1 MVAYGGQPVRLMIA
15 DDEQMTRESLWK
27 LIPWSSLGIDEV
39 VLACDGKD
47 ALDIAARNTPDILLT
62 DVRMPLIDGIEL
74 AHFFARLYPQCRV
87 LFLSGY
93 SEKEYLV
100 NAIKLKASAYI
111 EKPIDPEEVV
121 SAVMNA
127 VREVQEDQ
135 SRERQEHEHVSLLA
149 TSFAWNLL
157 SGNFSQALRDSEKM
171 NVSHTVAKWIAASAY
186 VGNPDE
192 RESLYAFLRPWNRKG
207 KLYTCVS
214 DGFVQVLT
222 ADDGITA
229 AELLS
234 SCVQQLGVLL
244 NIGTSVGQGGLK
256 EASCAMNNS
265 VKAARNAFFFGY
277 DLIGYETLSETPFEP
292 PAMPLGPLTHPDET
306 AATIMQTCKYFRAS
320 RHLMV
325 SSVRDALYCMADA
338 LVRDALRHRISPH
351 PLSLEPSEL
360 WAWVN
365 RHQTLDEVEEDLI
378 EIVHKLSAPDEGSS
392 HIREALRFID
402 ANLGDHNLSLT
413 WIADHLNL
421 NASYLS
427 TLFKEDTNRTVVN
440 YITEKRMDRAKLLLS
455 EGNAKT
461 QSVAQLVGYADT
473 AWFIKRYKQAFGM
486 TPNEY
491 KEKGRR

>member
-1 MVAYGGQPVRLMIA
+1 MRLIIA
-15 DDEQMTRESLWK
+15 DDEQMTRESLRK
-27 LIPWSSLGIDEV
+27 LISWSSLGIDEV

-62 DVRMPLIDGIEL
+62 DVRMPLMDGIEL

-93 SEKEYLV
+93 SEKEYLI

-192 RESLYAFLRPWNRKG
+192 KESLYAFLRPWNRKG
-207 KLYTCVS
+207 KLYTCIS

-292 PAMPLGPLTHPDET
+292 PAMPLGPLTHPLEM
-306 AATIMQTCKYFRAS
+306 AAAIRHTCNYFRVS

-325 SSVRDALYCMADA
+325 SVALDRLYRMADDVARDAL
-338 LVRDALRHRISPH
+338 LHRISPY
-351 PLSLEPSEL
+351 PLSVEPSEL
-360 WAWVN
+360 WTWVN
-365 RHQTLDEVEEDLI
+365 QCKTLDEAEENLI
-378 EIVHKLSAPDEGSS
+378 GIVQSLSKMDEGSS

-402 ANLGDHNLSLT
+402 TNLGDHNLSLT
-413 WIADHLNL
+413 AIADHLQL

-427 TLFKEDTNRTVVN
+427 TLFKEDTSYTVVN
-440 YITEKRMDRAKLLLS
+440 YITEKRMVRAKLLLS
-455 EGNAKT
+455 DRGAKT
-461 QSVAQLVGYADT
+461 QNVAQLVGYSDT
-473 AWFIKRYKQAFGM
+473 AWFIKRFKQVFGM

-491 KEKGRR
+491 KEKVCR